1 MHLNYSNLSYSNTLE
16 SVGIP
21 IIITNRYKERRKHKK
36 KRINKKY
43 AKKYGYIKCGLPI
56 EDGKIYKVD
65 GKLYMNQAT
74 YNRLMYTVDPR
85 WGR

>member
-1 MHLNYSNLSYSNTLE
+1 MSYCNPLDSI
-16 SVGIP
+16 GIP
-21 IIITNRYKERRKHKK
+21 ILITDSYKQRRKHKK

-43 AKKYGYIKCGLPI
+43 AKKFGYVKCGLPI
-56 EDGKIYKVD
+56 DDGKIYKVD

-85 WGR
+85 GGR

>member
-1 MHLNYSNLSYSNTLE
+1 MVSYGNPLDSI
-16 SVGIP
+16 GIP
-21 IIITNRYKERRKHKK
+21 IIITDGYKQRRKHKK
-36 KRINKKY
+36 KRINKKW
-43 AKKYGYIKCGLPI
+43 AKIYGYVKCGLPI
-56 EDGKIYKVD
+56 DDRKIYKVD

>member
-1 MHLNYSNLSYSNTLE
+1 MVSYSNPLD
-16 SVGIP
+16 SIGIP
-21 IIITNRYKERRKHKK
+21 IIITDSYKQRRKHKK

-43 AKKYGYIKCGLPI
+43 AKKFGCVKCGLPLD
-56 EDGKIYKVD
+56 DGKIYKVD

-74 YNRLMYTVDPR
+74 YNRSMYTVDPR